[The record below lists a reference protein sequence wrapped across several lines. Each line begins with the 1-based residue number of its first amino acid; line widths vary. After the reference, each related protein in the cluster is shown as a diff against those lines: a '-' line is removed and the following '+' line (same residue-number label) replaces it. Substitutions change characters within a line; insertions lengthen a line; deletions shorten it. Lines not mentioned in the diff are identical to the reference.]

1 MHPTQGTPHAA
12 DRHDIDQHDIDQ
24 LYYAPGAASM
34 LVHWLL
40 LELDVPHALHLVDTA
55 SGAQKRPEYLAL
67 NPNGVVPTLVHGG
80 VPMFE
85 SAALAMT
92 LADEHPRAR
101 LAPAPA
107 SALRPVYNQWMFH
120 LANAV
125 QPLFRLWWYPHE
137 AAGEAQSDAVRA
149 HVAPRIE
156 AAWSRIDAQLEKS
169 GGPYLL
175 GETLSAAD
183 FYLTMLMRWS
193 RNMPKPATDWPRL
206 AALAQRMRARPAFKM
221 LYQREGLEEWA

>member
-1 MHPTQGTPHAA
+1 MHPPS
-12 DRHDIDQHDIDQ
+12 IDSTAVEQVDE

-40 LELDVPHALHLVDTA
+40 LELDVPHRLHLVDTGA
-55 SGAQKRPEYLAL
+55 GAQKRPEYLAL
-67 NPNGVVPTLVHGG
+67 NPNGVVPTLVHQG
-80 VPMFE
+80 VAMYE

-92 LADEHPRAR
+92 LADRYPDAR
-101 LAPAPA
+101 LAPAPS
-107 SALRPVYNQWMFH
+107 SALRPAYNQWMFH

-137 AAGEAQSDAVRA
+137 PAGPDQADAVRA

-156 AAWSRIDAQLEKS
+156 AAWARIDAQLART
-169 GGPYLL
+169 GPYLL
-175 GETLSAAD
+175 GSTLSAAD

-193 RNMPKPATDWPRL
+193 RNMPRPATDWPQL
-206 AALAQRMRARPAFKM
+206 AALARVMRARPSFKT

>member
-1 MHPTQGTPHAA
+1 MHPSSDDTSAVEP
-12 DRHDIDQHDIDQ
+12 IDQ

-40 LELDVPHALHLVDTA
+40 LELDVPHRLHLVDTA
-55 SGAQKRPEYLAL
+55 AGEQKSPGYLAL
-67 NPNGVVPTLVHGG
+67 NPNGVVPTLLRDG
-80 VPMFE
+80 VAMYE

-92 LADEHPRAR
+92 LADEHAQAG
-101 LAPAPA
+101 LAPMPG
-107 SALRPVYNQWMFH
+107 SALRPAYNQWMFH

-137 AAGEAQSDAVRA
+137 AAGAGQADAARA

-156 AAWSRIDAQLEKS
+156 AEWARIDAHLAKN
-169 GGPYLL
+169 GPYLL
-175 GETLSAAD
+175 GDTLSAAD

-193 RNMPKPATDWPRL
+193 RHMPKPATDWPRL
-206 AALAQRMRARPAFKM
+206 AALAQRMRARPSFKA

>member
-1 MHPTQGTPHAA
+1 MHAPSTDPTVGEQV
-12 DRHDIDQHDIDQ
+12 DQ

-40 LELDVPHALHLVDTA
+40 LELDVPHRLHLVDTA
-55 SGAQKRPEYLAL
+55 AGAQKRPEYLAL
-67 NPNGVVPTLVHGG
+67 NPNGVVPTLVHQG
-80 VPMFE
+80 VAMHE

-92 LADEHPRAR
+92 LADRYPRAG
-101 LAPAPA
+101 LAPAPG
-107 SALRPVYNQWMFH
+107 SALRPAYNQWMFH

-137 AAGEAQSDAVRA
+137 AAGPEQADAVRA

-156 AAWSRIDAQLEKS
+156 AAWARIDAQLEKT
-169 GGPYLL
+169 GPYLL
-175 GETLSAAD
+175 GSTLSAAD
-183 FYLTMLMRWS
+183 FYLAMLMRWS
-193 RNMPKPATDWPRL
+193 RNMPRPATDWPHL
-206 AALAQRMRARPAFKM
+206 AALARVMRARPSFKT

>member
-1 MHPTQGTPHAA
+1 MQSSNVNQTAA
-12 DRHDIDQHDIDQ
+12 EPVDQ

-40 LELDVPHALHLVDTA
+40 LELDVPHQLHLVDTSA
-55 SGAQKRPEYLAL
+55 GAQKRPEYLAL
-67 NPNGVVPTLVHGG
+67 NPNGVVPTLVHEG
-80 VPMFE
+80 VAMYE

-92 LADEHPRAR
+92 LADRHAESG
-101 LAPAPA
+101 LAPEPG
-107 SALRPVYNQWMFH
+107 SALRPAYNQWMFH

-137 AAGEAQSDAVRA
+137 AAGADQADAVRA

-156 AAWSRIDAQLEKS
+156 AAWARIDAQLEKQ
-169 GGPYLL
+169 GPHLL
-175 GETLSAAD
+175 GNTLSVAD

-193 RNMPKPATDWPRL
+193 RHMPRPATDWPQL
-206 AALAQRMRARPAFKM
+206 AALAQRMRARPSFKA

>member
-1 MHPTQGTPHAA
+1 MHPSSA
-12 DRHDIDQHDIDQ
+12 DRPAGEVDQ

-40 LELDVPHALHLVDTA
+40 LELDVPHRLHLVDTA
-55 SGAQKRPEYLAL
+55 AGAQKRPEYLAL
-67 NPNGVVPTLVHGG
+67 NPNGVVPTLVHDG
-80 VPMFE
+80 VAMYE

-92 LADEHPRAR
+92 LADRHPDAR
-101 LAPAPA
+101 LAPAPG
-107 SALRPVYNQWMFH
+107 SALRPAYNQWMFH

-137 AAGEAQSDAVRA
+137 AAGQAQSDAVRA

-156 AAWSRIDAQLEKS
+156 AAWARIDAQLES
-169 GGPYLL
+169 NGPYLL

-193 RNMPKPATDWPRL
+193 RNMPRPATDWPRL
-206 AALAQRMRARPAFKM
+206 EALAQRMRARPSFKQ
-221 LYQREGLEEWA
+221 LYQREGLEEWS